1 MTVPTQ
7 DQKRSA
13 QRAPFDPAIAR
24 WLAERAADP
33 TAADA
38 SVAGQRRHSEAV
50 GIRARARLAP
60 SSPAAA
66 EADESDLEVGTGELA
81 DPVPVRVFRPRFYL
95 PVSPTIVYF
104 HGGGWIAGSARSTHL
119 QHARRICAQT
129 GAVVVSVDY
138 RLAPE
143 HPFPAAFEDCLAVT
157 KWCARNA
164 ALVGGGPLAV
174 AGDSAGGQLAASVA
188 IACRDERI
196 PVAAQL
202 LVVPVIDGGYTDSEG
217 DSAYPS
223 RVENAAGY
231 GLTATGMRDFVH
243 WYAGPDALPDWRLFP
258 ASAASHVGLAPAVVV
273 TAGYDVLCDEGARY
287 ARLLASSGVEVRHR
301 RWSTLNHGFF
311 ALGGVSDRADEAAS
325 TACDDLS
332 ELLRSQE

>member
-1 MTVPTQ
+1 MR
-7 DQKRSA
+7 DQAIK
-13 QRAPFDPAIAR
+13 RAPFDPAIAR

-50 GIRARARLAP
+50 GVRARARLAP

-66 EADESDLEVGTGELA
+66 VADESDRDIDTGELP
-81 DPVPVRVFRPRFYL
+81 DPVQVRVFRPRFDL
-95 PVSPTIVYF
+95 PVGTVVYF

-119 QHARRICAQT
+119 QHARRICAET

-143 HPFPAAFEDCLAVT
+143 HPFPAAFEDCFEVT

-164 ALVGGGPLAV
+164 ELLGGGPLAV

-188 IACRDERI
+188 IACRDEDI
-196 PVAAQL
+196 SLAAQL
-202 LVVPVIDGGYTDSEG
+202 LVVPVIDGGYIESDY

-223 RVENAAGY
+223 RIENAAGY
-231 GLTATGMRDFVH
+231 GLTTIGMRDFVH
-243 WYAGPDALPDWRLFP
+243 WYAGSDALPDWRLFP
-258 ASAASHVGLAPAVVV
+258 VSASSHAGLAPAVIV

-287 ARLLASSGVEVRHR
+287 AQLLAGSGIVVRHR

-311 ALGGVSDRADEAAS
+311 ALGGVSEHADEAAS
-325 TACDDLS
+325 AACDDLS